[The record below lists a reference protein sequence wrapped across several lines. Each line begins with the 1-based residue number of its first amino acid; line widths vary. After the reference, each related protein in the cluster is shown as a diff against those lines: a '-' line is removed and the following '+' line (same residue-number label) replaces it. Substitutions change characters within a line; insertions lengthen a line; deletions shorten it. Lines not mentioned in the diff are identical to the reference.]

1 MNERTIIKCVV
12 ALLAAVVVVA
22 TGNTDLIYVGAS
34 VLFFVICIAYAEW
47 CERL

>member
-12 ALLAAVVVVA
+12 ATLAAAVVVA

-34 VLFFVICIAYAEW
+34 VLFFVICIAYAAW
-47 CERL
+47 CEKL

>member
-12 ALLAAVVVVA
+12 ALLAAVVVLA
-22 TGNTDLIYVGAS
+22 TGNTDLIYIGAS